1 MDNKEKSPEQE
12 LIESIGLMIEKGME
26 SNTNIYTGVVKSV
39 DGKRAVVTVNGQNQ
53 NVSIATADVSSGN
66 VVRVFVPKGNMSAAF
81 IIKAEA
87 SGGGEPTTTAY
98 GDLTGK
104 PQINGVTLIDNK
116 TSKELNLYGTG
127 NAPPY
132 PVTSVNG
139 QTGDVTIEVG
149 GNVDSVNGKTGV
161 VVLSATD
168 VGALPN
174 TTVIPDKTSQLD
186 NDSGYI
192 TNSALTDYAKKTEI
206 PTKTSEL
213 TNDSGYITNTALEPY
228 AKTVDIPTKTSQLN
242 NDSGYITAND
252 VPVKSVDGAT
262 GNVVTN
268 AVKTTTQTLT
278 DAQKQQARTNIGAG
292 TSSFDGDYNSLTN
305 KPTIPTKTSQL
316 TNDSGFI
323 TNAALTGYA
332 KTTDIP
338 TKTSQLDN
346 DSHYIT
352 ASEAPVQSVNTKTG
366 AVVLTQDDV
375 GDGATYVRTHNDFTD
390 ALKTQINTNEDNIAM
405 LDGDVEGLQT
415 DVGTLKTNVSSLQ
428 TALTSK
434 QDVIVG
440 AASTITDNN
449 LVADRALISNSSG
462 KVAVSNVTSTELG
475 YLDGVTSNIQTQ
487 LNKKLEKAPV
497 TSVNSKTGAV
507 QLNASDVGALP
518 DTTVIPSKTSQL
530 DNDSGFITDIPIASA
545 TQLGGVKIGAGLS
558 VTENG
563 VLSATGGGTADAVE
577 WNNVLDKPTT
587 IAGYGITDAKIENGT
602 ITLGNKTITPL
613 TSAPVTSVNSKTGA
627 VVLGASDV
635 GAISTSNISQTLGTS
650 TTKVPSEKAVSDA
663 LSSAGFGD
671 MLKSTYDP
679 TGSVA
684 TAGGI
689 PDYVEANGGK
699 IDTIK
704 VNGTVQVISDKTV
717 NITVPTKT
725 SDITN
730 DSGYLTSAPV
740 TSVNSKTGDVVLTAN
755 DVGALPDDTV
765 IPTVNNA
772 TLTIRRNSI
781 DVGSFTANS
790 ANDVNIDINVPTDK
804 SDIGLG
810 NVDNVKQYSASNPPP
825 YPVTSVNGAI
835 GEVKS
840 TFYVTVTQGNGNT
853 ATADKTA
860 EEVYEAYAAGYAV
873 YAIANLRDYDVPT
886 ILPMST
892 WVKDF
897 DQVALGFVALTGL
910 DFVFVQCNG
919 TAWSVMIGIL
929 ASLEDIPTIPE
940 YLPNPNALNIK
951 IGDTTTSYD
960 GSAAKTVEIPE
971 GVPSVT
977 TADNGK
983 FLRVVNG
990 AWAAVA
996 IADAN
1001 GVKF

>member
-104 PQINGVTLIDNK
+104 PQINGVTLVDNK

-161 VVLSATD
+161 VVLSAAD

-192 TNSALTDYAKKTEI
+192 TNSALTGYAKKTEI

-213 TNDSGYITNTALEPY
+213 TNDSGYITNVALEPY

-316 TNDSGFI
+316 TNDSNFI
-323 TNAALTGYA
+323 TDAALTGYA

-375 GDGATYVRTHNDFTD
+375 GDGTTYVRTHNDFTNV
-390 ALKTQINTNEDNIAM
+390 LKTQINTNKDNIAT
-405 LDGDVEGLQT
+405 LDT

-428 TALTSK
+428 TALTGK

-440 AASTITDNN
+440 AASTITNNN
-449 LVADRALISNSSG
+449 LVANRALISNSSG
-462 KVAVSNVTSTELG
+462 KVAVSNVTSTEIG
-475 YLDGVTSNIQTQ
+475 YLDGVTSNVQTQ

-518 DTTVIPSKTSQL
+518 NTTVIPTKTSQL
-530 DNDSGFITDIPIASA
+530 DNDSGFITNIPIASA
-545 TQLGGVKIGAGLS
+545 TQLGGVKVGAGLS
-558 VTENG
+558 VTANG

-602 ITLGNKTITPL
+602 ITLGNQTITPL

-635 GAISTSNISQTLGTS
+635 GAISTGNISQTLGTS

-689 PDYVEANGGK
+689 PEYVEANGGK

-704 VNGTVQVISDKTV
+704 VNGTAQVISDKTV

-725 SDITN
+725 SDLTN
-730 DSGYLTSAPV
+730 DSGYLTSVPV

-755 DVGALPDDTV
+755 DVGALPADTV

-772 TLTIRRNSI
+772 TLTIRRNSVNI
-781 DVGSFTANS
+781 GSFTANS

-825 YPVTSVNGAI
+825 YPVKSVNGKTGA
-835 GEVKS
+835 
-840 TFYVTVTQGNGNT
+840 VTVH
-853 ATADKTA
+853 
-860 EEVYEAYAAGYAV
+860 E
-873 YAIANLRDYDVPT
+873 VPT
-886 ILPMST
+886 
-892 WVKDF
+892 V
-897 DQVALGFVALTGL
+897 
-910 DFVFVQCNG
+910 
-919 TAWSVMIGIL
+919 TAS
-929 ASLEDIPTIPE
+929 
-940 YLPNPNALNIK
+940 
-951 IGDTTTSYD
+951 
-960 GSAAKTVEIPE
+960 
-971 GVPSVT
+971 
-977 TADNGK
+977 DNGK

-990 AWAAVA
+990 AWTAVA

>member
-39 DGKRAVVTVNGQNQ
+39 DGKRAVVAVNGQNQ

-66 VVRVFVPKGNMSAAF
+66 VVRVFVPEGNMSAAF

-104 PQINGVTLIDNK
+104 PQINGVTLVDNK

-149 GNVDSVNGKTGV
+149 GNVDSVNGKTGA
-161 VVLSATD
+161 VVLSAAD

-228 AKTVDIPTKTSQLN
+228 AKTVDVPTKTSQLN

-352 ASEAPVQSVNTKTG
+352 ASEAPV
-366 AVVLTQDDV
+366 
-375 GDGATYVRTHNDFTD
+375 
-390 ALKTQINTNEDNIAM
+390 
-405 LDGDVEGLQT
+405 
-415 DVGTLKTNVSSLQ
+415 
-428 TALTSK
+428 
-434 QDVIVG
+434 
-440 AASTITDNN
+440 
-449 LVADRALISNSSG
+449 
-462 KVAVSNVTSTELG
+462 
-475 YLDGVTSNIQTQ
+475 
-487 LNKKLEKAPV
+487 
-497 TSVNSKTGAV
+497 TSVNNKTGAV

-518 DTTVIPSKTSQL
+518 NTTVIPTKTSQL
-530 DNDSGFITDIPIASA
+530 DNDSGFITELPIASA
-545 TQLGGVKIGAGLS
+545 TQLGGVKVGAGLS
-558 VTENG
+558 VTVNG

-602 ITLGNKTITPL
+602 ITLGNQTITPL

-635 GAISTSNISQTLGTS
+635 GAISTGNISQTLGTS

-663 LSSAGFGD
+663 LSKFGTGD

-704 VNGTVQVISDKTV
+704 VNGTAQVISDKTV

-725 SDITN
+725 SDLTN
-730 DSGYLTSAPV
+730 DSGYLTSVPV
-740 TSVNSKTGDVVLTAN
+740 TSVNSKTGAVVLTAN
-755 DVGALPDDTV
+755 DVGALPADTV

-772 TLTIRRNSI
+772 TLTIRRNSV

-825 YPVTSVNGAI
+825 YPVKSVNGKTGA
-835 GEVKS
+835 
-840 TFYVTVTQGNGNT
+840 VTVR
-853 ATADKTA
+853 
-860 EEVYEAYAAGYAV
+860 EVPAV
-873 YAIANLRDYDVPT
+873 
-886 ILPMST
+886 
-892 WVKDF
+892 
-897 DQVALGFVALTGL
+897 
-910 DFVFVQCNG
+910 
-919 TAWSVMIGIL
+919 
-929 ASLEDIPTIPE
+929 
-940 YLPNPNALNIK
+940 
-951 IGDTTTSYD
+951 TTT
-960 GSAAKTVEIPE
+960 
-971 GVPSVT
+971 
-977 TADNGK
+977 DNGK

>member
-39 DGKRAVVTVNGQNQ
+39 DGKRAVVAVNGQNQ

-104 PQINGVTLIDNK
+104 PRINGVTLVDNK

-139 QTGDVTIEVG
+139 QTGDVTISAG

-161 VVLSATD
+161 VVLNKSD
-168 VGALPN
+168 VGLGN
-174 TTVIPDKTSQLD
+174 VDNVRQYSTS
-186 NDSGYI
+186 N
-192 TNSALTDYAKKTEI
+192 
-206 PTKTSEL
+206 PP
-213 TNDSGYITNTALEPY
+213 PY
-228 AKTVDIPTKTSQLN
+228 
-242 NDSGYITAND
+242 
-252 VPVKSVDGAT
+252 PVQSVDGAT
-262 GNVVTN
+262 GAVVTN
-268 AVKTTTQTLT
+268 AVKTTPQSLSDT
-278 DAQKQQARTNIGAG
+278 QKQQVRTNIGAG
-292 TSSFDGDYNSLTN
+292 TSSFDGNYNSLTN
-305 KPTIPTKTSQL
+305 KPT
-316 TNDSGFI
+316 
-323 TNAALTGYA
+323 
-332 KTTDIP
+332 IP

-375 GDGATYVRTHNDFTD
+375 GDGTTYVRTHNDFTNV
-390 ALKTQINTNEDNIAM
+390 LKTQINTNKDNIAM

-475 YLDGVTSNIQTQ
+475 YLDGVTSNVQTQ

-497 TSVNSKTGAV
+497 TSVNNKTGAV

-530 DNDSGFITDIPIASA
+530 DNDSGFITDIPIASV
-545 TQLGGVKIGAGLS
+545 TQLGGIKVGAGLS

-563 VLSATGGGTADAVE
+563 TLSATGGGTADAVE

-602 ITLGNKTITPL
+602 ITLGSQTITPL

-627 VVLGASDV
+627 VVL
-635 GAISTSNISQTLGTS
+635 
-650 TTKVPSEKAVSDA
+650 
-663 LSSAGFGD
+663 
-671 MLKSTYDP
+671 
-679 TGSVA
+679 
-684 TAGGI
+684 
-689 PDYVEANGGK
+689 
-699 IDTIK
+699 
-704 VNGTVQVISDKTV
+704 
-717 NITVPTKT
+717 
-725 SDITN
+725 
-730 DSGYLTSAPV
+730 
-740 TSVNSKTGDVVLTAN
+740 TAN
-755 DVGALPDDTV
+755 DVGALPSDTV

-835 GEVKS
+835 GDVKS

-873 YAIANLRDYDVPT
+873 YAIANLRGYDVPT

-892 WVKDF
+892 VVKDF
-897 DQVALGFVALTGL
+897 DQVALGFVALTGPR
-910 DFVFVQCNG
+910 FVFVQCNG
-919 TAWSVMIGIL
+919 SAWAVITGML
-929 ASLEDIPTIPE
+929 ASREDIPTVPE

-960 GSAAKTVEIPE
+960 GSLTQDVEIPE

-990 AWAAVA
+990 AWTAVA
-996 IADAN
+996 IADAS